1 MNRKLLGM
9 FLSTGLVVSSVIT
22 VPGMAQAKSID
33 DIRAEKA
40 ATNAEKQKKQSEI
53 EKLKSE
59 QQAVKNQIAKIDS
72 QMTKT
77 SDEIVA
83 KQEEIAKK
91 EEEIEKLKKEIE
103 ELEIRIAE
111 RDKLLKE
118 RVASMQVN
126 GAVNYLDVLLGSQ
139 SFGDF
144 LDRVLAL
151 NIIAE
156 QDRTIIDEQRADL
169 EALEKK
175 KQEVEEIRNKI
186 QNELE
191 SLKKLRNELK
201 AQLEEK
207 DRLSG
212 ELASEEEELHDELG
226 EIEHQAQILA
236 AEEAAYIQQK
246 KEEEAARKR
255 AEEAARQQ
263 AAAAKQSN
271 VASAATTSSSSGGQ
285 SSSSSNSGQSNSSPS
300 SAPKVSHSSSSGFIM
315 PASGRF
321 TSSFGSRVHPISGR
335 VKNHNGID
343 IANSIGT
350 PIRAAASG
358 KVIFA
363 GTMSGYGNTVMIA
376 HTVNGKSYT
385 TLYAHMSAFSVR
397 NGQSV
402 SQGQQI
408 GKIGNTG
415 ASTGPHLHFEV
426 HPGGYK
432 NPVNPMQFL

>member
-9 FLSTGLVVSSVIT
+9 FLSTSLVASSVIT
-22 VPGMAQAKSID
+22 IPGMAQAKSID

-72 QMTKT
+72 QMAKT

-91 EEEIEKLKKEIE
+91 EEEIEKLKKDIE

-151 NIIAE
+151 NIIAD
-156 QDRTIIDEQRADL
+156 QDRTIIEEQKADL

-207 DRLSG
+207 DRLSN
-212 ELASEEEELHDELG
+212 ELASEEEDLHDELG

-255 AEEAARQQ
+255 AEEAARKQ
-263 AAAAKQSN
+263 ASAAKQSN
-271 VASAATTSSSSGGQ
+271 VASAASSPSSVKSGSSPSG
-285 SSSSSNSGQSNSSPS
+285 SSSSS
-300 SAPKVSHSSSSGFIM
+300 APEVSHSSSSGFIM

-335 VKNHNGID
+335 VKNHNGVD

-358 KVIFA
+358 KVIYA

-376 HTVNGKSYT
+376 HTINGKSYT